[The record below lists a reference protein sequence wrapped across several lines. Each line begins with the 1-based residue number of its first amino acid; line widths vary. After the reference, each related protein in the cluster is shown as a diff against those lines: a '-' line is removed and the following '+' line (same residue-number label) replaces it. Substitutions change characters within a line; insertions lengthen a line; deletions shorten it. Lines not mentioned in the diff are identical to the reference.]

1 VTLTSSPNV
10 FRQMPYG
17 GVFTVEVGIGWI
29 SFSFETREGLDMPLL
44 GSQTH
49 IGPKSAISNV
59 RTDTESGGKG

>member
-1 VTLTSSPNV
+1 
-10 FRQMPYG
+10 
-17 GVFTVEVGIGWI
+17 
-29 SFSFETREGLDMPLL
+29 MPLL